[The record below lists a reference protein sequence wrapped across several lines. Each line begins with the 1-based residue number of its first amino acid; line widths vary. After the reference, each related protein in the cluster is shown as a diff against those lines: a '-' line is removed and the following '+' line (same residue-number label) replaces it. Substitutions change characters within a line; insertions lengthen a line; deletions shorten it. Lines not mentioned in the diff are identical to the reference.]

1 MTSRTVSLSEDAYER
16 LIKWKKCDDESF
28 SSVIL
33 RIIPKI
39 KTAEEY
45 REALRKIEHISDE
58 DADKMID
65 AIEEK

>member
-1 MTSRTVSLSEDAYER
+1 MASKTVSLSEEAYDR
-16 LIKWKKCDDESF
+16 LKKWKKYDEESL

-45 REALRKIEHISDE
+45 REALRKIEHISDD
-58 DADKMID
+58 DADRMIE
-65 AIEEK
+65 AIEEN